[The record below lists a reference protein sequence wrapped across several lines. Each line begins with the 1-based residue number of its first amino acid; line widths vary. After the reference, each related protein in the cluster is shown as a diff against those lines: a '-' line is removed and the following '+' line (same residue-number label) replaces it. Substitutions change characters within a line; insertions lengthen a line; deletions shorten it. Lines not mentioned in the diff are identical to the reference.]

1 MLYGNAIC
9 VNFDGGLFLQRAA
22 PAAWIFAYV
31 NKGDASRWQY
41 FAVFFRCYSKA
52 ISPIP

>member
-9 VNFDGGLFLQRAA
+9 VNFDGGLFVQRAA

-31 NKGDASRWQY
+31 NKGGTARWLY
-41 FAVFFRCYSKA
+41 LAFFRCYLKA